1 MTEPAVVRVTGPL
14 TPYARGFWDDLAGQ
28 GYLPS
33 SIASH
38 LRLMAHVSRW
48 LANQGLRPEELT
60 PERAEAF
67 LEARRAEGYS
77 HLLSQRGLAPLLGH
91 LRRQGVVPPVAPG
104 EVHTPLEE
112 LFENYQRYLF
122 EERGLDASTVRHYM
136 PAARSFLVKHCRV
149 NDGELHLDDLAAAEV
164 AAFVVAECAKRSVG
178 SAKNLVSGL
187 RSVLRFLH
195 LRGLVSESLAW
206 AVPSVAGWREAS
218 LPRALPSAQVQRLLS
233 SCDRSTAVGQRDF
246 AVLMLLARLGLR
258 AGEVAALELD
268 DIDWRAGEVVV
279 RGKGRREERL
289 PLPVDVGAA
298 IVRYLQDGR
307 PLGASRGLF
316 MHVRAPQGPMSYSSV
331 HGAMGSA
338 CRRAGL
344 PQVGPHRLRH
354 SAATEML
361 RAGAGLA
368 EVGQVLRHRELSTTA
383 IYAKV
388 DRTVLRGLALPWPGA
403 GA

>member
-1 MTEPAVVRVTGPL
+1 MTGPAAVRVTGPL
-14 TPYARGFWDDLAGQ
+14 TPYASGYWKDLAGQ

-33 SIASH
+33 SIANH

-48 LANQGLRPEELT
+48 LVDEELSPEELT
-60 PERAEAF
+60 PERTDAF

-77 HLLSQRGLAPLLGH
+77 GLLSQRGLAPLLGH
-91 LRRQGVVPPVAPG
+91 LRSQGVVPPVAPNV
-104 EVHTPLEE
+104 VHTPLEE
-112 LFENYQRYLF
+112 LFEDYRRYLI
-122 EERGLDASTVRHYM
+122 EERGLSTSAVRHYM
-136 PAARSFLVKHCRV
+136 PAARSFLVEHCRV
-149 NDGELHLDDLAAAEV
+149 SDGELHLDDLAAAEV

-187 RSVLRFLH
+187 RSLLRFLH
-195 LRGLVSESLAW
+195 LRGLVGEPLTS
-206 AVPSVAGWREAS
+206 AVPSSAGWRGAS
-218 LPRALPSAQVQRLLS
+218 LPRALPAAQVQRLLS
-233 SCDRSTAVGQRDF
+233 SCDRSRAVGQRDF

-279 RGKGRREERL
+279 RGKGRRDERL

-298 IVRYLQDGR
+298 MVGYIQLGR
-307 PLGASRGLF
+307 PPGASRRLF
-316 MHVRAPQGPMSYSSV
+316 LHVRAPQGPMSYSGV
-331 HGAMGSA
+331 YAAVRWA
-338 CRRAGL
+338 CDRAGL
-344 PQVGPHRLRH
+344 PVIGPHSLRH

-388 DRTVLRGLALPWPGA
+388 DRAVLRGLALPWPGA